1 MEILLKIRWWYMK
14 SLHRTSFSVIA
25 TLYSII
31 SLSREK
37 PEHFYCLKASSYMFE
52 IEEDNEH
59 IRTCIFPGQVFMIHI
74 SAFMLLETFA
84 SCFERTA
91 NVSDCCVRQQQNQFG
106 FLKKLNYR
114 THWKNNLIISDDIAP
129 RKNWL

>member
-1 MEILLKIRWWYMK
+1 MK

-59 IRTCIFPGQVFMIHI
+59 IRTCIFLGQVFTIHI

-114 THWKNNLIISDDIAP
+114 TH
-129 RKNWL
+129 